1 MTKQDISSILES
13 GEKALPDKEKPAER
27 GRKTMIAM
35 IEGKVIE
42 KSENEVILMTAGG
55 VGYRLMCSVNTL
67 STLPAAG
74 ESCRVYTHMNVR
86 EDAMELYGFLHTEE
100 RDMFRRLISVSGIGP
115 KSALFVLGS
124 MPLNEL
130 RLAILTGDT
139 AALSRAPGVGKK
151 TAQRISLEL
160 KDKLTQ
166 DALTAGVVMDDAVI
180 SVGSDAPATDAL
192 SEALQAL
199 KALGYS
205 PQEATAALKG
215 VKGKAETADEMIK
228 LALRH
233 MAQQG

>member
-1 MTKQDISSILES
+1 
-13 GEKALPDKEKPAER
+13 
-27 GRKTMIAM
+27 
-35 IEGKVIE
+35 
-42 KSENEVILMTAGG
+42 
-55 VGYRLMCSVNTL
+55 
-67 STLPAAG
+67 
-74 ESCRVYTHMNVR
+74 
-86 EDAMELYGFLHTEE
+86 MELYGFLHPDEKA
-100 RDMFRRLISVSGIGP
+100 MFRRLVSVSGIGP

-124 MPLNEL
+124 MPLSEL

-166 DALTAGVVMDDAVI
+166 DALSAGVGFEDMPVSA
-180 SVGSDAPATDAL
+180 GTADAPAADAL

-215 VKGKAETADEMIK
+215 VKGKAETTDEMIK